1 MARAQFHRLQVR
13 DVRPETTDAI
23 SVSFEVPADL
33 RDAYRFL
40 PGQFLTLRERI
51 DGEELRRSYSVCSG
65 CPDYETGAEL
75 RVAIKRVAGGRFSNW
90 ANDTLRAGDTL
101 DVMTPDGRF
110 QVPLDPQKRRRHVGF
125 AGGSGITPMLSLI
138 KTTLAVEPQ
147 SEFTLVYG
155 NRTIASIM
163 FLEELEELKNRY
175 MDRLRLYHVLSDES
189 QEMQLLHGLLDESK
203 CAQIINA
210 LELADTIDEAFIC
223 GPEPMMLAA
232 EKALATAGV
241 VASKIHV
248 ERFGLAPPA
257 AIVHAPVSDET
268 AGAEVVMIIDG
279 KQRRLKVAFDG
290 PSILEGGLAIG
301 ADLPYACKA
310 GVCCT
315 CRARVL
321 EGEVRMDRNFTLEQ
335 AEMDRGFVLTCQS
348 HPVSDRVVL
357 SYDER

>member
-163 FLEELEELKNRY
+163 FLEEL
-175 MDRLRLYHVLSDES
+175 
-189 QEMQLLHGLLDESK
+189 
-203 CAQIINA
+203 
-210 LELADTIDEAFIC
+210 
-223 GPEPMMLAA
+223 
-232 EKALATAGV
+232 
-241 VASKIHV
+241 
-248 ERFGLAPPA
+248 
-257 AIVHAPVSDET
+257 
-268 AGAEVVMIIDG
+268 
-279 KQRRLKVAFDG
+279 
-290 PSILEGGLAIG
+290 
-301 ADLPYACKA
+301 
-310 GVCCT
+310 
-315 CRARVL
+315 
-321 EGEVRMDRNFTLEQ
+321 
-335 AEMDRGFVLTCQS
+335 
-348 HPVSDRVVL
+348 
-357 SYDER
+357 

>member
-13 DVRPETTDAI
+13 DVRPETTDSI

-65 CPDYETGAEL
+65 CPDYAAAAEL

-203 CAQIINA
+203 CTQIINA
-210 LELADTIDEAFIC
+210 LELADAIDEAFIC

-241 VASKIHV
+241 ATSKIHV

-257 AIVHAPVSDET
+257 AIVHTPMSDET
-268 AGAEVVMIIDG
+268 AGAEVVMVIDG